1 MSTPP
6 DTHWQGVGLAAPAR
20 RALIG
25 AGIVDIHMLARWKAH
40 DVAQL
45 HGIGAHAMRTLR
57 RLLAAAH
64 LSFSDE
70 LPDTQ

>member
-1 MSTPP
+1 
-6 DTHWQGVGLAAPAR
+6 
-20 RALIG
+20 
-25 AGIVDIHMLARWKAH
+25 MLARWKAH

-57 RLLAAAH
+57 HLLAAAH

-70 LPDTQ
+70 LPDTH

>member
-6 DTHWQGVGLAAPAR
+6 DTYWQGVGLAAPAR

-25 AGIVDIHMLARWKAH
+25 AGITDVHMLARWNAH

-57 RLLAAAH
+57 RILATAH
-64 LSFSDE
+64 MSFRDE
-70 LPDTQ
+70 VPRE